1 MPSKKCIHNKIGSYC
16 TECKGIS
23 IWEHKRYRSRCKEC
37 KGGSICHHNKEK
49 YKCRENSG
57 KEENYVKYRGCF
69 KANNLGLKVDEKEFE
84 RRVKFL
90 IERIDFYMKNIPDK
104 EEITVK

>member
-1 MPSKKCIHNKIGSYC
+1 
-16 TECKGIS
+16 
-23 IWEHKRYRSRCKEC
+23 
-37 KGGSICHHNKEK
+37 
-49 YKCRENSG
+49 
-57 KEENYVKYRGCF
+57 
-69 KANNLGLKVDEKEFE
+69 LKVDEKEFE